1 MVPARCGRRYVM
13 EILLALSIGLA
24 AGLIMSRVVKPLG
37 LPAVTGYLVAGILVG
52 PYCLGL
58 LGQKLGIAGLGFTS
72 AAAVEQMTIISD
84 VALGFIAFSI
94 GNEFRFSQLKKTG
107 KQTTVIGILQA
118 VVTTLIVDAV
128 LVAVSFI
135 PGSPL
140 SLPAALTLG
149 AVAAATA
156 PAATLMV
163 VHQYKAHGPLTDV
176 LLPVV
181 ALDDAVGLVL
191 FAVSFGVA
199 RAISDGGVSI
209 LSIVLN
215 PLIEIVASLLL
226 GLVTGLLFTF
236 AEKHFNSG
244 SKRLSLAV
252 TFVIF
257 TVALSQL
264 EFSFGEVK
272 IGFSSLLVCMML
284 GSVFCNTCDF
294 SEDMME
300 KTDKWTAPLYVIF
313 FVLSGAALKLDVF
326 LNIAVVGI
334 GLLYVVFRAGG
345 KYLGAWISAKIVRS
359 DRNIRR
365 YLGVTLF
372 PQAGVALGMSLMAM
386 ALPGGA
392 GETVRNITLF
402 AVLVYELVG
411 PVLTKIALTKAGE
424 ITPKATRVVSGD
436 DDE

>member
-1 MVPARCGRRYVM
+1 M

-24 AGLIMSRVVKPLG
+24 AGLIVSRVVKPLG

-58 LGQKLGIAGLGFTS
+58 LGRTLGIAGLGFTS
-72 AAAVEQMTIISD
+72 AEAVEGMSIVSD

-94 GNEFRFSQLKKTG
+94 GNEFRLAQLKKTG
-107 KQTTVIGILQA
+107 KQTMVIGILQA
-118 VVTTLIVDAV
+118 VVTTAVVDLVLIG
-128 LVAVSFI
+128 VSLL
-135 PGSPL
+135 PNSPL
-140 SLPAALTLG
+140 SLPAAITLG

-191 FAVSFGVA
+191 FAVSFGIA
-199 RAISDGGVSI
+199 RSLSDGAVSV
-209 LSIVLN
+209 LSIILN
-215 PLIEIVASLLL
+215 PLIEIAASLAL
-226 GLVTGLLFTF
+226 GLVMGLLFTF

-252 TFVIF
+252 TFVIM

-264 EFSFGEVK
+264 EFSFGEIK
-272 IGFSSLLVCMML
+272 LGFSSLLVCMML
-284 GSVFCNTCDF
+284 GSVFCNVCDF
-294 SEDMME
+294 SADMME

-334 GLLYVVFRAGG
+334 GLLYVVFRAAG
-345 KYLGAWISAKIVRS
+345 KYVGARLSAAIVGS

-365 YLGVTLF
+365 YLGITLF
-372 PQAGVALGMSLMAM
+372 PQAGVALGMSLMAI
-386 ALPGGA
+386 ALPDGA
-392 GETVRNITLF
+392 GDTVRNITLF

-411 PVLTKIALTKAGE
+411 PMLTKMALVKAGE
-424 ITPKATRVVSGD
+424 ITPKATKVDVSE
-436 DDE
+436 DEE

>member
-1 MVPARCGRRYVM
+1 M

-58 LGQKLGIAGLGFTS
+58 LGRTLGIAGLGFTS
-72 AAAVEQMTIISD
+72 GEAVEGMSIVSD

-94 GNEFRFSQLKKTG
+94 GNEFRLPQLKKTG
-107 KQTTVIGILQA
+107 KQTMVIGILQA
-118 VVTTLIVDAV
+118 VVTTVIVDIV
-128 LVAVSFI
+128 LIGVSMI
-135 PGSPL
+135 PNSPL
-140 SLPAALTLG
+140 SLPAAITLG

-191 FAVSFGVA
+191 FAVSFGIA
-199 RAISDGGVSI
+199 RSLSDGAVSV
-209 LSIVLN
+209 LSIILN
-215 PLIEIVASLLL
+215 PLIEIVASLVL
-226 GLVTGLLFTF
+226 GMLMGLLFTF

-252 TFVIF
+252 TFVIM

-264 EFSFGEVK
+264 EFSFGEIK
-272 IGFSSLLVCMML
+272 LGFSSLLVCMML
-284 GSVFCNTCDF
+284 GSVFCNVCDF
-294 SEDMME
+294 SADMME

-334 GLLYVVFRAGG
+334 GLLYVLFRAGG
-345 KYLGAWISAKIVRS
+345 KYLGAWISATIVKS

-392 GETVRNITLF
+392 GDTVRNITLF

-411 PVLTKIALTKAGE
+411 PMLTKMALVKAGE
-424 ITPKATRVVSGD
+424 ITPKATKVDVSE
-436 DDE
+436 DEE